1 MRVIQSGSFSRSLKK
16 LDKQQKKALDAEIRK
31 IMQNPAIGAQ
41 KKGDLR
47 GVFVHKFKIR
57 TTLYLLSYRPASNN
71 LEMIMVGPHGNYYRD
86 LKSYLK
92 DR

>member
-71 LEMIMVGPHGNYYRD
+71 LEMIMVGPHENYYRD
-86 LKSYLK
+86 MKSYWK